1 MPIYET
7 TLPDG
12 QPLQVIGPPGA
23 TPQEISQAAIQIAS
37 QQTPPPSTITPN
49 YTLGR
54 AITGG
59 WDTGVERVKSTFG
72 DVIPAMAANAL
83 GFEDYAKRQMEE
95 ARRSEEKIARM
106 YTPEFES
113 FKDVDSL
120 GGAARFVAGT
130 IAEQGPNL
138 LTMIGSGGVPAI
150 GAKLTAKKFAL
161 ELAKKYPKMP
171 TKEIIKRVAKRQGLA
186 QNVGV
191 FLGSYSLNA
200 PEVFNNIYQ
209 ETGQLETGT
218 SLLFGA
224 AAASLDSVL
233 PATMLKKLTPIQ
245 KTDIA
250 GALLLKSG
258 ANPSLV
264 NKVFTGMAK
273 GAATEGV
280 TEGMQEAISISAE
293 NFVAGN
299 PQIFGSEDWD
309 RIMESAVRG
318 AIAGG
323 FFRGVSSPIEGSES
337 ESLLNT
343 LDKPTGTPGLDTG
356 DVELNAMFKR
366 RKEAADI
373 QGLTIIKPDI
383 QEEFKEAIKIS
394 EKMIEGQAVS
404 VREVFNYNPKTN
416 KWTKV
421 REELVAEA
429 VKEVD
434 DDDEADI
441 ELPYEGFRPP
451 EGMTIEEGIAYYNG
465 LDEIE
470 QINYEPPQETIQD
483 EPTTIDAVDRNKIIR
498 GSDVLPLESAT
509 GETAAELGSPVGGKV
524 EVDTGPVSPTGE
536 RADVVNPALEETV
549 EEAWE
554 EMSISEIP
562 FAKLSSENKQRLR
575 EAKED
580 GELTGQLVDQIDG
593 ELGFQESRTDT
604 EGTGQTAETITTE
617 LVQEFG
623 PNVNRMQERGR
634 LVVVDSVEQLPANV
648 TMSSTANGAF
658 DNNSGISYLVANR
671 IQKGQGRRILLHE
684 IGEHYGL
691 ERMVGKDYTALLN
704 RLKTLRKQN
713 ADIDALFGEVQELYP
728 ELEVNSKPFLQEVMA
743 KLGERAPNNTLFR
756 RMVGAVKNFLR
767 RLGIYDV
774 NRFSDVDI
782 QDMILN
788 SLRVS
793 LAENTGKSLA
803 SSTSDTPAVQM
814 SKKYMGKAKANLK
827 TFISMLRNKY
837 LSDMDKMPNTVVKE
851 MLQNSADAIKPL
863 IEQGKMEQGNID
875 IKVNKDTRTI
885 TMRDNGIGMTK
896 ETLGGVFLEIGGT
909 LKEITDKGPA
919 GGFGFAKAI
928 LLYGS
933 GDINVTTM
941 RDGKISNLR
950 TTGETLMRAFV
961 SEDKIGIPIDI
972 LTTEEYF
979 NEQAKFDAMFPEGHG
994 TQITVTIPKTY
1005 INNKGKEK
1013 EIYISQNLDKFFYES
1028 LLNSPLFQNINVTFE
1043 ILKTTSGVDLN
1054 NDSFFETGQGNKVNI
1069 GQNFPLDEF
1078 IPVFDVPY
1086 KWGNVKVYKSIN
1098 ENFETENKTYNVTV
1112 LSNGLFQFK
1121 DDIPLDFERPN
1132 DEVIPFEYYMD
1143 VEPAVKAGNPAY
1155 PFDPDRRSFT
1165 EQAEKDIE
1173 DIKNGLYVLHKNQ
1186 SLKDDS
1192 ISFGGLE
1199 QYTLNKDGSITVSKK
1214 ILLSSEQKEGLL
1226 KESIPEGTKVEI
1238 KDGKLVIGN
1247 KKVPIRTPEDLKN
1260 AVVSSAEIVI
1270 PKDAIDYKKPVLH
1283 NNVETKLSQNQ
1294 FAPIQE
1300 VLREEFPTIV
1310 ENGYATGFDAFIN
1323 EIGASFIILRDQVV
1337 RLGEAGLLIDTARNY
1352 KELNKAA
1359 IGVSIDTE
1367 YAGVNLVVPFE
1378 GAFVNPFMA
1387 DALFEIDPA
1396 LLITSEGTRRLQREA
1411 GYGISG
1417 TMIHELA
1424 HYQERNHEAGF
1435 TKEMQKLALKLKA
1448 TEKFVAKNQPFNSFG
1463 AVEKRIIKAVE
1474 KNFEMI
1480 KVAHEIL
1487 KNTEGE
1493 NRNVTRLIGQRF
1505 KDGIR
1510 ETSAESVP
1518 KNMVTPREKGLP
1530 GRDRIPGDTRKGDT
1544 TGERERQLESVS
1556 PESKTTQESRVDNKN
1571 IQFSK
1576 ENPPG
1581 GVNPTQDNALFKY
1594 AGDLQQKLPL
1604 PTKDYIKG
1612 VWDKVT
1618 ELPTSIK
1625 DAWTGMLGL
1634 QAMVDLYDKY
1644 LPSIKKLMNT
1654 LERRAAEVETTRA
1667 EVDVLGNLGMD
1678 VIQGK
1683 ERRLIDYDKKTGQ
1696 VKIGDNGQVVL
1707 TDKTTSRKYTDG
1719 QLKTWEQT
1727 TYKLSERDVD
1737 PRDQANFTDP
1747 DVMKF
1752 FNLPPELQALSIAYT
1767 EKFEQYGNNLLDAYK
1782 TAAEKA
1788 VKKDESAQEVV
1799 ERVVK
1804 EFTENRL
1811 KFYHPFRRRGD
1822 YVLSYVS
1829 NENLT
1834 EHNEIM
1840 EQIENSDESKDQK
1853 AFRKAEEFKRYQ
1865 PLVQTSR
1872 YETKAAYVEAAI
1884 RQESAD
1890 GITVLKAEIDP
1901 ENKSFR
1907 VSGEGAVGIMQEVTG
1922 ILQKTDEEG
1931 KPLVDEAVIKEV
1943 AGLFLDALPSQSIK
1957 QQSRQRLG
1965 TGGYVEDLVGGF
1977 IDLGARMATQVAN
1990 LKYIPEINENI
2001 ADVGTENATMQADL
2015 DPTNPKDASLQT
2027 SLSSVVE
2034 RLEDSKSF
2042 FHNPV
2047 AGPISSRFAY
2057 LSYLTSI
2064 AGNVSSA
2071 LVNATQL
2078 AIIVYPTLV
2087 AEYGFG
2093 MANRVMGQAFSYYFG
2108 GGKDSN
2114 RGFLPDQSFGM
2125 KDGKLR
2131 TDLPE
2136 DLQQLYKTGIDNSVF
2151 RRGVGYELTEMRKTN
2166 AKDFVGTKAKFDAL
2180 MGWMFQNTERMNR
2193 EVTYIAGYLAA
2204 KEKGAS
2210 FEVAE
2215 RKSRELTR
2223 RSHGTALPEIGP
2235 RFFQENFGK
2244 VMFTFKRYGHAMLH
2258 LLFKAFNDAYR
2269 GETKEV
2275 RNIARKQILGIYGA
2289 SFTFAGLQGAPLY
2302 GFTQALAE
2310 VMYAMFGDE
2319 DEPFDFEE
2327 STREIFGDIG
2337 YRGPLNK
2344 LLNVDIASRTG
2355 FANLIWREDPRRISE
2370 VGLMQYVLEQGLGP
2384 SFSYGL
2390 SVNRGLQDMARGNI
2404 YRGVEQT
2411 LPAFARNPMKAIRYA
2426 TEGAVNR
2433 KGAEIVPLN
2442 PLDGFLQIFGFT
2454 NEDLSLQYARNQS
2467 MKQAEKNFN
2476 ARRSGLLT
2484 AHYLA
2489 RKNGDFDMM
2498 REVQDKINDFNRSTI
2513 GSANPITGSTL
2524 KRSYKNKEDSI
2535 NNSVGGITLNKR
2547 IETAVRD
2554 KMGS

>member
-171 TKEIIKRVAKRQGLA
+171 TEEIIKRVAKRQGLA

-356 DVELNAMFKR
+356 DVDLNTGAELGKNIAKGTQGELLGVELNAMFKR

-498 GSDVLPLESAT
+498 GSDALPLESAT

-593 ELGFQESRTDT
+593 ELGFQESRTAPPKTYTFEGKPTQQTTKKVRPIIKDAVKVDALRVQFMDVDAADNYQGLGDSYNNARSLEEAINQTSAYTDEYIIKEAEHLLDKEVENLKDFAGQEKDFALDVKNLQREIKQLERFIKKYKDVKPTQEQTQTATPAQDNIQESRTET
-604 EGTGQTAETITTE
+604 EGTGQTAATVLAD
-617 LVQEFG
+617 LVKEFG
-623 PNVNRMQERGR
+623 NNINKMIEKGKLVIVDNV
-634 LVVVDSVEQLPANV
+634 SQLPANI

-658 DNNSGISYLVANR
+658 DNNSGISYLVADR

-691 ERMVGKDYTALLN
+691 EKMVGKDYMPLLN

-728 ELEVNSKPFLQEVMA
+728 EFEVDSKPFLQEVMA
-743 KLGERAPNNTLFR
+743 KLGEKSPNNTLFR

-814 SKKYMGKAKANLK
+814 SK
-827 TFISMLRNKY
+827 
-837 LSDMDKMPNTVVKE
+837 
-851 MLQNSADAIKPL
+851 
-863 IEQGKMEQGNID
+863 
-875 IKVNKDTRTI
+875 
-885 TMRDNGIGMTK
+885 
-896 ETLGGVFLEIGGT
+896 
-909 LKEITDKGPA
+909 
-919 GGFGFAKAI
+919 
-928 LLYGS
+928 
-933 GDINVTTM
+933 
-941 RDGKISNLR
+941 
-950 TTGETLMRAFV
+950 
-961 SEDKIGIPIDI
+961 
-972 LTTEEYF
+972 
-979 NEQAKFDAMFPEGHG
+979 
-994 TQITVTIPKTY
+994 
-1005 INNKGKEK
+1005 
-1013 EIYISQNLDKFFYES
+1013 
-1028 LLNSPLFQNINVTFE
+1028 
-1043 ILKTTSGVDLN
+1043 
-1054 NDSFFETGQGNKVNI
+1054 
-1069 GQNFPLDEF
+1069 
-1078 IPVFDVPY
+1078 
-1086 KWGNVKVYKSIN
+1086 
-1098 ENFETENKTYNVTV
+1098 
-1112 LSNGLFQFK
+1112 
-1121 DDIPLDFERPN
+1121 
-1132 DEVIPFEYYMD
+1132 
-1143 VEPAVKAGNPAY
+1143 
-1155 PFDPDRRSFT
+1155 
-1165 EQAEKDIE
+1165 
-1173 DIKNGLYVLHKNQ
+1173 
-1186 SLKDDS
+1186 
-1192 ISFGGLE
+1192 
-1199 QYTLNKDGSITVSKK
+1199 
-1214 ILLSSEQKEGLL
+1214 
-1226 KESIPEGTKVEI
+1226 
-1238 KDGKLVIGN
+1238 
-1247 KKVPIRTPEDLKN
+1247 
-1260 AVVSSAEIVI
+1260 
-1270 PKDAIDYKKPVLH
+1270 
-1283 NNVETKLSQNQ
+1283 NVEAT
-1294 FAPIQE
+1294 AE
-1300 VLREEFPTIV
+1300 RRE
-1310 ENGYATGFDAFIN
+1310 
-1323 EIGASFIILRDQVV
+1323 Q
-1337 RLGEAGLLIDTARNY
+1337 
-1352 KELNKAA
+1352 
-1359 IGVSIDTE
+1359 
-1367 YAGVNLVVPFE
+1367 
-1378 GAFVNPFMA
+1378 
-1387 DALFEIDPA
+1387 
-1396 LLITSEGTRRLQREA
+1396 QR
-1411 GYGISG
+1411 
-1417 TMIHELA
+1417 
-1424 HYQERNHEAGF
+1424 
-1435 TKEMQKLALKLKA
+1435 
-1448 TEKFVAKNQPFNSFG
+1448 
-1463 AVEKRIIKAVE
+1463 
-1474 KNFEMI
+1474 
-1480 KVAHEIL
+1480 
-1487 KNTEGE
+1487 
-1493 NRNVTRLIGQRF
+1493 
-1505 KDGIR
+1505 
-1510 ETSAESVP
+1510 
-1518 KNMVTPREKGLP
+1518 
-1530 GRDRIPGDTRKGDT
+1530 
-1544 TGERERQLESVS
+1544 ESVS
-1556 PESKTTQESRVDNKN
+1556 PKSKTTQESRVDNKN

-1604 PTKDYIKG
+1604 PTKDYIDG
-1612 VWDKVT
+1612 VWQKVL
-1618 ELPTSIK
+1618 ELPTWIK
-1625 DAWTGMLGL
+1625 KAWTGMLGL

-1683 ERRLIDYDKKTGQ
+1683 ERRLIDYDEKTGQ
-1696 VKIGDNGQVVL
+1696 VKIDDNGQVVL

-1727 TYKLSERDVD
+1727 TYKLSERDID

-1747 DVMKF
+1747 DVIKF

-1788 VKKDESAQEVV
+1788 VQKMRLLKK
-1799 ERVVK
+1799 
-1804 EFTENRL
+1804 
-1811 KFYHPFRRRGD
+1811 
-1822 YVLSYVS
+1822 
-1829 NENLT
+1829 
-1834 EHNEIM
+1834 
-1840 EQIENSDESKDQK
+1840 
-1853 AFRKAEEFKRYQ
+1853 
-1865 PLVQTSR
+1865 
-1872 YETKAAYVEAAI
+1872 
-1884 RQESAD
+1884 
-1890 GITVLKAEIDP
+1890 
-1901 ENKSFR
+1901 
-1907 VSGEGAVGIMQEVTG
+1907 
-1922 ILQKTDEEG
+1922 
-1931 KPLVDEAVIKEV
+1931 
-1943 AGLFLDALPSQSIK
+1943 
-1957 QQSRQRLG
+1957 
-1965 TGGYVEDLVGGF
+1965 
-1977 IDLGARMATQVAN
+1977 
-1990 LKYIPEINENI
+1990 
-2001 ADVGTENATMQADL
+2001 
-2015 DPTNPKDASLQT
+2015 
-2027 SLSSVVE
+2027 
-2034 RLEDSKSF
+2034 
-2042 FHNPV
+2042 
-2047 AGPISSRFAY
+2047 
-2057 LSYLTSI
+2057 
-2064 AGNVSSA
+2064 
-2071 LVNATQL
+2071 
-2078 AIIVYPTLV
+2078 
-2087 AEYGFG
+2087 
-2093 MANRVMGQAFSYYFG
+2093 
-2108 GGKDSN
+2108 
-2114 RGFLPDQSFGM
+2114 
-2125 KDGKLR
+2125 
-2131 TDLPE
+2131 
-2136 DLQQLYKTGIDNSVF
+2136 
-2151 RRGVGYELTEMRKTN
+2151 
-2166 AKDFVGTKAKFDAL
+2166 
-2180 MGWMFQNTERMNR
+2180 
-2193 EVTYIAGYLAA
+2193 
-2204 KEKGAS
+2204 
-2210 FEVAE
+2210 
-2215 RKSRELTR
+2215 
-2223 RSHGTALPEIGP
+2223 
-2235 RFFQENFGK
+2235 
-2244 VMFTFKRYGHAMLH
+2244 
-2258 LLFKAFNDAYR
+2258 
-2269 GETKEV
+2269 
-2275 RNIARKQILGIYGA
+2275 
-2289 SFTFAGLQGAPLY
+2289 
-2302 GFTQALAE
+2302 
-2310 VMYAMFGDE
+2310 
-2319 DEPFDFEE
+2319 
-2327 STREIFGDIG
+2327 
-2337 YRGPLNK
+2337 
-2344 LLNVDIASRTG
+2344 
-2355 FANLIWREDPRRISE
+2355 
-2370 VGLMQYVLEQGLGP
+2370 
-2384 SFSYGL
+2384 
-2390 SVNRGLQDMARGNI
+2390 
-2404 YRGVEQT
+2404 
-2411 LPAFARNPMKAIRYA
+2411 
-2426 TEGAVNR
+2426 
-2433 KGAEIVPLN
+2433 
-2442 PLDGFLQIFGFT
+2442 
-2454 NEDLSLQYARNQS
+2454 
-2467 MKQAEKNFN
+2467 
-2476 ARRSGLLT
+2476 
-2484 AHYLA
+2484 
-2489 RKNGDFDMM
+2489 
-2498 REVQDKINDFNRSTI
+2498 
-2513 GSANPITGSTL
+2513 
-2524 KRSYKNKEDSI
+2524 
-2535 NNSVGGITLNKR
+2535 
-2547 IETAVRD
+2547 
-2554 KMGS
+2554 

>member
-1 MPIYET
+1 MPVYTT
-7 TLPDG
+7 TLPNG
-12 QPLQVIGPPGA
+12 QSIRVMGPSNA
-23 TPQEISQAAIQIAS
+23 TPETIQQAALQIAA
-37 QQTPPPSTITPN
+37 QR
-49 YTLGR
+49 R
-54 AITGG
+54 AAPYV
-59 WDTGVERVKSTFG
+59 DTGERNYSLGTAASKAFSRGTERLKSGFG
-72 DVIPAMAANAL
+72 DAIPAMVGSAL
-83 GFEDYAKRQMEE
+83 GFDEFAKRQMQE
-95 ARRSEEKIARM
+95 AQASEELIQRKYAPEIKSYKDISGFGDALKFGAETVFEQIPNLATMLVPGAAAPQIAR
-106 YTPEFES
+106 
-113 FKDVDSL
+113 
-120 GGAARFVAGT
+120 
-130 IAEQGPNL
+130 
-138 LTMIGSGGVPAI
+138 I
-150 GAKLTAKKFAL
+150 GAGKLAAT
-161 ELAKKYPKMP
+161 ELAK
-171 TKEIIKRVAKRQGLA
+171 RQAAA
-186 QNVGV
+186 QGIGV
-191 FLGSYSLNA
+191 YMGSYALNA
-200 PEVFNNIYQ
+200 PEVFKNIYE
-209 ETGQLETGT
+209 ETGELATGT
-218 SLLFGA
+218 AVLFGA
-224 AAASLDSVL
+224 AAAALDSVL
-233 PATMLKKLTPIQ
+233 PSTILKNITPFEKSALAASVLRRSGTRPGIT
-245 KTDIA
+245 KSVLSGIA
-250 GALLLKSG
+250 KGSG
-258 ANPSLV
+258 AEAL
-264 NKVFTGMAK
+264 
-273 GAATEGV
+273 TEGA
-280 TEGMQEAISISAE
+280 QEAISISAE

-299 PQIFGSEDWD
+299 SQYFDSEDWD
-309 RIMESAVRG
+309 RVMESAVRG
-318 AIAGG
+318 AVAGG
-323 FFRGVSSPIEGSES
+323 TFRGISEPLGRSPAEPKNVETGIKQDSTPSYLQEDALKTKAIVEVTEEEAKKNMKKEPAKEKPAPADVDLTTTKPDLFEYVDEDGTVIRREIVEILEKDGAKLVKLVPASNTYLHKTLHRIE
-337 ESLLNT
+337 
-343 LDKPTGTPGLDTG
+343 TG
-356 DVELNAMFKR
+356 K
-366 RKEAADI
+366 
-373 QGLTIIKPDI
+373 IIKQGVD
-383 QEEFKEAIKIS
+383 A
-394 EKMIEGQAVS
+394 QAA
-404 VREVFNYNPKTN
+404 
-416 KWTKV
+416 
-421 REELVAEA
+421 EL
-429 VKEVD
+429 
-434 DDDEADI
+434 

-498 GSDVLPLESAT
+498 GSDALPLESAT

-593 ELGFQESRTDT
+593 ELGFQESRTAPPKTYTFEGKPTQQTTKKVRPIIKDAVKVDALRVQFMDVDAADNYQGLGDSYNNARSLEEAINQTSAYTDEYIIKEAEHLLDKEVENLKDFAGQEKDFALDVKNLQREIKQLERFIKKYKDVKPTQEQTQTATPAQDNIQESRTET
-604 EGTGQTAETITTE
+604 EGTGQTAATVLAD
-617 LVQEFG
+617 LVKEFG
-623 PNVNRMQERGR
+623 NNINKMIEKGKLVIVDNV
-634 LVVVDSVEQLPANV
+634 SQLPANI

-658 DNNSGISYLVANR
+658 DNNSGISYLVADR
-671 IQKGQGRRILLHE
+671 IQKGQARRVLLHE

-691 ERMVGKDYTALLN
+691 EKMVGKDYTALLN

-728 ELEVNSKPFLQEVMA
+728 EFEVDSKPFLQEVMA
-743 KLGERAPNNTLFR
+743 KLGEKSPNNTLFR

-814 SKKYMGKAKANLK
+814 SK
-827 TFISMLRNKY
+827 
-837 LSDMDKMPNTVVKE
+837 
-851 MLQNSADAIKPL
+851 
-863 IEQGKMEQGNID
+863 
-875 IKVNKDTRTI
+875 
-885 TMRDNGIGMTK
+885 
-896 ETLGGVFLEIGGT
+896 
-909 LKEITDKGPA
+909 
-919 GGFGFAKAI
+919 
-928 LLYGS
+928 
-933 GDINVTTM
+933 
-941 RDGKISNLR
+941 
-950 TTGETLMRAFV
+950 
-961 SEDKIGIPIDI
+961 
-972 LTTEEYF
+972 
-979 NEQAKFDAMFPEGHG
+979 
-994 TQITVTIPKTY
+994 
-1005 INNKGKEK
+1005 
-1013 EIYISQNLDKFFYES
+1013 
-1028 LLNSPLFQNINVTFE
+1028 
-1043 ILKTTSGVDLN
+1043 
-1054 NDSFFETGQGNKVNI
+1054 
-1069 GQNFPLDEF
+1069 
-1078 IPVFDVPY
+1078 
-1086 KWGNVKVYKSIN
+1086 
-1098 ENFETENKTYNVTV
+1098 
-1112 LSNGLFQFK
+1112 
-1121 DDIPLDFERPN
+1121 
-1132 DEVIPFEYYMD
+1132 
-1143 VEPAVKAGNPAY
+1143 
-1155 PFDPDRRSFT
+1155 
-1165 EQAEKDIE
+1165 
-1173 DIKNGLYVLHKNQ
+1173 
-1186 SLKDDS
+1186 
-1192 ISFGGLE
+1192 
-1199 QYTLNKDGSITVSKK
+1199 
-1214 ILLSSEQKEGLL
+1214 
-1226 KESIPEGTKVEI
+1226 
-1238 KDGKLVIGN
+1238 
-1247 KKVPIRTPEDLKN
+1247 
-1260 AVVSSAEIVI
+1260 
-1270 PKDAIDYKKPVLH
+1270 
-1283 NNVETKLSQNQ
+1283 NVEAT
-1294 FAPIQE
+1294 AE
-1300 VLREEFPTIV
+1300 RRE
-1310 ENGYATGFDAFIN
+1310 
-1323 EIGASFIILRDQVV
+1323 Q
-1337 RLGEAGLLIDTARNY
+1337 
-1352 KELNKAA
+1352 
-1359 IGVSIDTE
+1359 
-1367 YAGVNLVVPFE
+1367 
-1378 GAFVNPFMA
+1378 
-1387 DALFEIDPA
+1387 
-1396 LLITSEGTRRLQREA
+1396 QR
-1411 GYGISG
+1411 
-1417 TMIHELA
+1417 
-1424 HYQERNHEAGF
+1424 
-1435 TKEMQKLALKLKA
+1435 
-1448 TEKFVAKNQPFNSFG
+1448 
-1463 AVEKRIIKAVE
+1463 
-1474 KNFEMI
+1474 
-1480 KVAHEIL
+1480 
-1487 KNTEGE
+1487 
-1493 NRNVTRLIGQRF
+1493 
-1505 KDGIR
+1505 
-1510 ETSAESVP
+1510 
-1518 KNMVTPREKGLP
+1518 
-1530 GRDRIPGDTRKGDT
+1530 
-1544 TGERERQLESVS
+1544 ESVS
-1556 PESKTTQESRVDNKN
+1556 PKSKTTQESRVDNKN

-1604 PTKDYIKG
+1604 PTKDYIDG
-1612 VWDKVT
+1612 VWQKVL
-1618 ELPTSIK
+1618 ELPTWIK
-1625 DAWTGMLGL
+1625 KAWTGMLGL

-1683 ERRLIDYDKKTGQ
+1683 ERRLIDYDEKTGQ
-1696 VKIGDNGQVVL
+1696 VKIDDNGQVVL

-1727 TYKLSERDVD
+1727 TYKLSERDID

-1747 DVMKF
+1747 DVIKF

-1788 VKKDESAQEVV
+1788 VQKDETAQEVV

-1829 NENLT
+1829 EKDLA

-1853 AFRKAEEFKRYQ
+1853 AFRKAQEFKRYQ

-1907 VSGEGAVGIMQEVTG
+1907 VSGEGAVGIMQEVTS

-1931 KPLVDEAVIKEV
+1931 KPVVDEAVIKEV

-1957 QQSRQRLG
+1957 QQSRQRIG
-1965 TGGYVEDLVGGF
+1965 TGGYIEDVVGGF

-2001 ADVGTENATMQADL
+2001 KDVGTENATMQADL

-2093 MANRVMGQAFSYYFG
+2093 TANRVMGQAFSYYFG

-2204 KEKGAS
+2204 KEKGDS

-2215 RKSRELTR
+2215 EKSREFTR

-2235 RFFQENFGK
+2235 KFFQQDFGK

-2269 GETKEV
+2269 GESKEV

-2289 SFTFAGLQGAPLY
+2289 SFTFAGLQGVPLY

-2310 VMYAMFGDE
+2310 MMYAMFGDE

-2370 VGLMQYVLEQGLGP
+2370 VGLMPYVLEQGLGP

-2404 YRGVEQT
+2404 YRGIEQT

-2433 KGAEIVPLN
+2433 KGAEITPLN

-2476 ARRSGLLT
+2476 ARRSGLLK
-2484 AHYLA
+2484 AAYLA

-2498 REVQDKINDFNRSTI
+2498 REVQSKINDFNRSTI
-2513 GSANPITGSTL
+2513 GSANPITGSSL
-2524 KRSYKNKEDSI
+2524 KRSYKTTEDSL
-2535 NNSVGGITLNKR
+2535 NNSVGGITLGKR
-2547 IETAVRD
+2547 IEKVIRKD
-2554 KMGS
+2554 MGS